1 MMDSESLLMLLDSA
15 SVSTAS
21 LADPALEGPASR
33 GPSSIDL
40 AEQLQEVVANAT
52 EDMHNSWEV
61 IPDDDCHSC
70 ESVTLGDEAEPYG
83 DLEANFSWS
92 ESDNEVYT

>member
-1 MMDSESLLMLLDSA
+1 MDSESLEMLLDSA
-15 SVSTAS
+15 SVSSVS
-21 LADPALEGPASR
+21 LADPALEGIASR

-40 AEQLQEVVANAT
+40 DEQLEEIVANTT
-52 EDMHNSWEV
+52 EDMPNRRKV

-83 DLEANFSWS
+83 DLGANFGWS